1 MHISEMQN
9 ISESAID
16 ALVGDA
22 PRHRLPFYLLHTD
35 PERHHDGLRTNTAPY
50 VFTLA
55 PQPGD
60 RIYARGEAA
69 LFVLADGSRVVG
81 FYNEL
86 TDEAGRRVRVA
97 SHPGRDASLGE
108 DGFED
113 ASRGDCLA
121 LYLQEQLSGAEW
133 SVAPAVALPLEGRP
147 AAETLGLWP
156 DGTIRFYAH

>member
-1 MHISEMQN
+1 MQS

-35 PERHHDGLRTNTAPY
+35 PVRHSGLRTNTAPY
-50 VFTLA
+50 VFTLS

-81 FYNEL
+81 FRNEL

-108 DGFED
+108 DGIED
-113 ASRGDCLA
+113 AYRGDCLA

-133 SVAPAVALPLEGRP
+133 SVAPAVARRLEGRP
-147 AAETLGLWP
+147 ADETLGLWP
-156 DGTIRFYAH
+156 DGTIRFYSA